1 MLKDVYIV
9 YQCIHFDI
17 SCIC

>member
-9 YQCIHFDI
+9 YQCIHFNI